1 MAHFGNH
8 MIPIRGN
15 ARCPVPPIA
24 TIILIAV
31 NVMLFFYE
39 VSLPE
44 AALDKLILDLGVVP
58 ARQTWALDNAPHAV
72 QLWAMPVITS
82 MFLHGG
88 WLHLIGNMLFLW
100 VFGDG
105 VECRLGPA
113 RFLAFYLLVGVIA
126 TQAQIWAAPLSPT
139 PMIGAS
145 GAIAGVL
152 GAYVLLQPLARI
164 TVLVPILF
172 IPLFF
177 ELPALVFVF
186 VWLLEQL
193 YMASLASLSPFA
205 GRATQVAWWAHI
217 GGAVAGCVLLPFLV
231 RPEKRSNRWPDRH
244 AVRPPEY
251 RPLPRPR
258 EPFDS
263 DWR

>member
-1 MAHFGNH
+1 MPHFENH

-24 TIILIAV
+24 TITLIAV
-31 NVMLFFYE
+31 NVMVFFYE

-44 AALDKLILDLGVVP
+44 AALNALILDLGVVP
-58 ARQTWALDNAPHAV
+58 ARQAWALENAPYAV
-72 QLWAMPVITS
+72 DLWGIPMVTS
-82 MFLHGG
+82 LFLHGG

-113 RFLAFYLLVGVIA
+113 RFVAFYLLVGVVA
-126 TQAQIWAAPLSPT
+126 TQAQVWAAPLSPT
-139 PMIGAS
+139 PMVGAS

-152 GAYVLLQPLARI
+152 GAYVLLQPLVRI

-177 ELPALVFVF
+177 ELPALVFVL
-186 VWLLEQL
+186 VWLVQQV
-193 YMASLASLSPFA
+193 YMASVAALSQVASS
-205 GRATQVAWWAHI
+205 ATEVAWWAHI
-217 GGAVAGCVLLPFLV
+217 GGAVAGGVLLPFLMQ
-231 RPEKRSNRWPDRH
+231 PAKRSDGWPARRS
-244 AVRPPEY
+244 ARPPEY

-258 EPFDS
+258 DPFG
-263 DWR
+263 